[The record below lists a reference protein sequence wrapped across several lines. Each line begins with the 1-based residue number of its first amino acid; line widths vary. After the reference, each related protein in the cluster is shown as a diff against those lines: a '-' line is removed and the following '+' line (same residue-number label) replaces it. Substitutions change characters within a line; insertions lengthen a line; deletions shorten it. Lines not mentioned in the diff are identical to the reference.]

1 MNKQKSFIQT
11 SELGCLYLIAT
22 PIGNLED
29 MTLRA
34 IRLLKE
40 VDCIAA
46 EDTRQT
52 RKLLT
57 HFDITNR
64 LISYHEHNK
73 EASGPEIVRMLQEG
87 KQIALVSDAGV
98 PAISDPGQELVRA
111 AAAAGVPV
119 VPLPGAN
126 AALSALIVS
135 GLSTERF
142 LFLGFLPKGK
152 KELVLSLERYRWV
165 QATIIL
171 YEAPHRIV
179 RTLEQLLEHWG
190 DRSIALARE
199 ITKKHEEVFRG
210 TLTEALEDLKQE
222 GPRGEYVIVIEAASE
237 EELAIETPVWWGE
250 LSVQQHVEHY
260 ENSGLSRK
268 EAIKHA
274 AVDRGVPKRELY
286 NEVMRS

>member
-1 MNKQKSFIQT
+1 
-11 SELGCLYLIAT
+11 
-22 PIGNLED
+22 

-34 IRLLKE
+34 IRMLKE

-64 LISYHEHNK
+64 VISYHEHNK
-73 EASGPEIVRMLQEG
+73 EASGPEIVRMLLEG

-98 PAISDPGQELVRA
+98 PAISDPGQELVQA

-135 GLSTERF
+135 GLSTEKF

-152 KELVLSLERYRWV
+152 KELALCLERYRLI

-171 YEAPHRIV
+171 YEAPHRLV

-190 DRSIALARE
+190 ERSIALARE
-199 ITKKHEEVFRG
+199 ITKKHEEIFRG
-210 TLTEALEDLKQE
+210 TISEALEDLKLE
-222 GPRGEYVIVIEAASE
+222 GPRGEYVIILEAASE
-237 EELAIETPVWWGE
+237 EELAEELTVWWAG

-260 ENSGLSRK
+260 EASGHSRK
-268 EAIKHA
+268 EAIKKA
-274 AVDRGVPKRELY
+274 AVDRGVPKREVY
-286 NEVMRS
+286 NEVMRL